1 MGLYAEFS
9 VIEDWGFPEELSGG
23 DDQIGEAS
31 VFVDYGAVGDAFVS
45 TFMEVALSLVPVDTG
60 YLQGSLGA
68 DSDGMGFCWAEATAE
83 YAEYVEYGTSYMDAQ
98 PYFEPALAAAC
109 SAAAEAAQ
117 TAVDEAAAILE
128 SILSSLMDAAMSM
141 FGGGGSYGAMS
152 NMSFGSWLGGM
163 ATFAL
168 MTILLFPI
176 LVMTYGVLDT
186 IFNSGGTYTSVD
198 KHLGAEWVPEI
209 EIT

>member
-9 VIEDWGFPEELSGG
+9 IIDDCGFPETLEGG
-23 DDQIGEAS
+23 DEEIGEAS
-31 VFVDYGAVGDAFVS
+31 VHVDYSAVGDVFVS
-45 TFMEVALSLVPVDTG
+45 TFMDVALSLVPVDTG
-60 YLQGSLGA
+60 YLQSSIYA
-68 DSDGMGFCWAEATAE
+68 DSDGMGFCWAEATAD

-109 SAAAEAAQ
+109 AAAMEAAE
-117 TAVDEAAAILE
+117 TAVDEAADILE
-128 SILSSLMDAAMSM
+128 GMLASMMDAAMGM

-163 ATFAL
+163 AMFAI
-168 MTILLFPI
+168 TAIILFPI
-176 LVMTYGVLDT
+176 LVNVYGVLDT
-186 IFNSGGTYTSVD
+186 IFNSGGTYIQAE
-198 KHLGAEWVPEI
+198 KYMGAEWIPEV